1 MRSYTH
7 FLMTAVIRR
16 RLAAGQAD
24 VPPATFLLGSVLPDL
39 PLVLLSAGFLL
50 QRRCQ
55 GLEAALCGDVYDS
68 FYFNDPFWLAGHNLL
83 HTPPLILLY
92 ALAGRWGMR
101 HRHRW
106 GRPLLW
112 LALGFALHSLVDI
125 LTHAT
130 DGPLLFFPLDWQ
142 TRFASPISY
151 WDPAYGGR
159 LVGWLER
166 LLAAGMAIYLL
177 PGALRRWR
185 AWRRERAR

>member
-16 RLAAGQAD
+16 RLGKRPAAA
-24 VPPATFLLGSVLPDL
+24 PPATFLLGSVLPDV
-39 PLVLLSAGFLL
+39 PLALLSAAFLL

-55 GLEAALCGDVYDS
+55 GLEAALCGEVYDS
-68 FYFNDPFWLAGHNLL
+68 FYFSDPLWLSGHNLF

-92 ALAGRWGMR
+92 ALAGSWGAR
-101 HRHRW
+101 HERRW

-130 DGPLLFFPLDWQ
+130 DGPLLFFPFDWHI
-142 TRFASPISY
+142 RFASPISY
-151 WDPAYGGR
+151 WDPDYGGR
-159 LVGWLER
+159 VVGLLER
-166 LLAAGMAIYLL
+166 LLALVLALSLL

-185 AWRRERAR
+185 AWREERA